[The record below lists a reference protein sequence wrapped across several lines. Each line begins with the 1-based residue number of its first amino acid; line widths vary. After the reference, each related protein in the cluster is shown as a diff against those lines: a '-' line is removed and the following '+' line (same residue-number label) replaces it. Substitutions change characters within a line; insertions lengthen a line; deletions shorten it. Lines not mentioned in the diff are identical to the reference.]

1 MTTEND
7 KKHIQFG
14 SNSDFDPTY
23 IEDIVPDQL
32 TQIYPYRA
40 LFGNPDKVMLEQNT
54 TTICRISQSDLN
66 PNEEVEV
73 DKNGKATNKV
83 DSFSNLTKDKNGN
96 LYFEMI
102 KSYSIT
108 NDLHSTKSTGKKTLE
123 SLKTI
128 EGLVNNYVEI
138 IENKPLFVTI
148 GKPFNEEDYKN
159 GKQQMFI
166 VQKITPSKNPIEVR
180 KEDEKFQLN
189 KNKAYAELEMHN
201 VSIFLESYTGCKI
214 IFTTNLDI
222 TDNILNSDGSITLDV
237 EKSML
242 LHSIKAKGN
251 IIEQGLTFH
260 EKLCKGENVRIIDG
274 VPYGFTITSDSR
286 NKKSWIEFFK
296 IDETS
301 SIAKIE
307 LTEITDFDNMKNIY
321 NQSVQI
327 VKHENNNLYWKFDII
342 WYNKENKKP
351 EKKTFCLKNKEKI
364 GSQIILFK
372 DDIYTIKNDT
382 EDIKSIYKNDTLYLK
397 DIYESTESPLT
408 GNYLKNDIILISS
421 KNNLMF
427 SRNMEEAN
435 YEYYYFNINKII
447 NPIGNKLSPDKNYF
461 HVDTHS
467 PRKEMIYNSSWNNGN
482 LSLMQIYWCT
492 YYESLKWLEV
502 IEYNFYADETSSKR
516 NKWRKISHKNKF
528 SDKEHNPI
536 AGEEYIYKKNIVR
549 TERNYVY
556 YEKLEEKIIKGNI
569 DFNAKETLTPIR
581 MSLASDE
588 DKVEMQ
594 ADWLNS
600 QTILPEFIA
609 EEFKDGLSLCDAK
622 ADLSGKGTRTEEEI
636 EFPIFDGLT
645 EISKNRW
652 FWQQGKSS
660 HYVKLKTKTTMLY
673 DIQIAFRNLSGK
685 LINMDMYYTGYD
697 YGVTPD
703 GFLAIRFTTGLDVNS
718 FEWADGLIHISY
730 ITKEDAGFIL
740 NMEDRHLL
748 EDMLIIT
755 AGFTDSWSKAPLD
768 EQGKIKDDFRV
779 GHRGIKVKSIASS
792 NPSEIID
799 GLYETHIRE
808 FSEFLQ
814 EKQRK
819 NLFLSLLIS
828 LSRYIYSSHCISNG
842 CNDFNQIYLPWYLEL
857 SDKSSKGGT
866 NKIEYSRN
874 EVEVLNRDANA
885 AGASVKSYVLQGT
898 TYHQNEELIPS
909 TLAFKSKSHYFRKDF
924 SNGSDL
930 LPNNEFSLPE
940 NLDISNTILVETDRK
955 LILPTLS
962 DHIEPSDKI
971 NFPKDIKDIKDL
983 KYLFFI
989 NVKEFKKL
997 YIDTFKSKGTI
1008 PKGTIYNHQIIRRN
1022 LGIVWTEENVKKEL
1036 ERLYPKKDFDVLKFP
1051 KIINNYQE
1059 FNGIYY
1065 VYFDWG
1071 RFSWIYGLRA
1081 GGSLIYEMGQNYL
1094 PSPFGSSR
1102 GEFNRWVDKIG
1113 STKTFIK
1120 EIICRNLGFNPKG
1133 MDILSN
1139 QDSSKHIKEDK
1150 KFNYRINYS
1159 TFTNAQLITKK
1170 DIKKSIYNYFER
1182 PFKFDKQSW
1191 KRFLNSIDIN
1201 PLQNNEI
1208 NLVQKN
1214 DFHIKDFEKI
1224 DIYYMWGDKIKIKV
1238 KGSKPLEI
1246 ELNNVENEVI
1256 TKQGIRFF

>member
-237 EKSML
+237 EKSIL

-251 IIEQGLTFH
+251 IIEQGLKFR
-260 EKLCKGENVRIIDG
+260 EKICKGKNIRIIDG
-274 VPYGFTITSDSR
+274 VLYGFTIKSDI
-286 NKKSWIEFFK
+286 NKKMWIEFFK
-296 IDETS
+296 EDKHIKDN

-307 LTEITDFDNMKNIY
+307 LSEIISLDDIKNIY
-321 NQSVQI
+321 IPSVQI
-327 VKHENNNLYWKFDII
+327 VAYRNNDLYWKFDL
-342 WYNKENKKP
+342 NLKN
-351 EKKTFCLKNKEKI
+351 EKKSTFCLKNKEKI
-364 GSQIILFK
+364 GTQLILFK
-372 DDIYTIKNDT
+372 DDIYTIKDDT
-382 EDIKSIYKNDTLYLK
+382 KDIKSIYKNDTLYLK
-397 DIYESTESPLT
+397 DIYNSTKPIEGIKFVRKSIMLVST
-408 GNYLKNDIILISS
+408 

-427 SRNMEEAN
+427 SRNDHITWFEN
-435 YEYYYFNINKII
+435 TFCFFNINNIT
-447 NPIGNKLSPDKNYF
+447 NPIGNNLSEVLEARIKQWSNF
-461 HVDTHS
+461 G
-467 PRKEMIYNSSWNNGN
+467 SWNNGN
-482 LSLMQIYWCT
+482 LSIIQF
-492 YYESLKWLEV
+492 YEYTSKNTI
-502 IEYNFYADETSSKR
+502 IEYNKYPVEYEGKFYEWLSFTDS
-516 NKWRKISHKNKF
+516 KNKYSNKKHEF
-528 SDKEHNPI
+528 IHDKPYVYEDNI
-536 AGEEYIYKKNIVR
+536 IKAGRDYIYFEKK
-549 TERNYVY
+549 
-556 YEKLEEKIIKGNI
+556 EKEKITKGNI
-569 DFNAKETLTPIR
+569 DWKIRETMTPIR
-581 MSLASDE
+581 MSLSNNE

-600 QTILPEFIA
+600 QTIIPEFIA
-609 EEFKDGLSLCDAK
+609 EKFKEGLSL
-622 ADLSGKGTRTEEEI
+622 AD
-636 EFPIFDGLT
+636 
-645 EISKNRW
+645 
-652 FWQQGKSS
+652 
-660 HYVKLKTKTTMLY
+660 VKVN
-673 DIQIAFRNLSGK
+673 DIN
-685 LINMDMYYTGYD
+685 
-697 YGVTPD
+697 
-703 GFLAIRFTTGLDVNS
+703 
-718 FEWADGLIHISY
+718 
-730 ITKEDAGFIL
+730 IL
-740 NMEDRHLL
+740 NIEDRHLL

-768 EQGKIKDDFRV
+768 KGKIDDKFRV
-779 GHRGIKVKSIASS
+779 GHRGIKVKIIASS

-808 FSEFLQ
+808 FPEFLK

-828 LSRYIYSSHCISNG
+828 LSRYIYSSHCISSG

-857 SDKSSKGGT
+857 SDKGKS
-866 NKIEYSRN
+866 NKIEYTRN
-874 EVEVLNRDANA
+874 EVKVLNRDANA
-885 AGASVKSYVLQGT
+885 TGDDVESYVLQGT
-898 TYHQNEELIPS
+898 TYKDGKEVNPS
-909 TLAFKSKSHYFRKDF
+909 TVEFQSKSHYFRKDF
-924 SNGSDL
+924 SNQLDL
-930 LPNNEFSLPE
+930 TPNNDFSLPE
-940 NLDISNTILVETDRK
+940 NLDISNTLLVETDRK
-955 LILPTLS
+955 TTLPSLS
-962 DHIEPSDKI
+962 DHIETSDKI

-989 NVKEFKKL
+989 NDDNFKKL
-997 YIDTFKSKGTI
+997 YIDTFKNKGTI
-1008 PKGTIYNHQIIRRN
+1008 PKGTIYNHQIMRRD
-1022 LGIVWTEENVKKEL
+1022 LGIVWKEEDVKREL
-1036 ERLYPKKDFDVLKFP
+1036 ERLYPISEFKIIVMP

-1065 VYFDWG
+1065 VYFDWAK
-1071 RFSWIYGLRA
+1071 FSETYTLHA
-1081 GGSLIYEMGQNYL
+1081 GGKLLYEKSGNDRGD
-1094 PSPFGSSR
+1094 FKKWVDEVGSS
-1102 GEFNRWVDKIG
+1102 
-1113 STKTFIK
+1113 KTFIK
-1120 EIICRNLGFNPKG
+1120 EIICKKLNLNTETTDLLG
-1133 MDILSN
+1133 N

-1150 KFNYRINYS
+1150 KFNYRVNYS
-1159 TFTNAQLITKK
+1159 TFTNAQLITIK
-1170 DIKKSIYNYFER
+1170 DITKSIYSYLER

-1201 PLQNNEI
+1201 PLENNEI

-1224 DIYYMWGDKIKIKV
+1224 DIYYMWGEKIKIKV